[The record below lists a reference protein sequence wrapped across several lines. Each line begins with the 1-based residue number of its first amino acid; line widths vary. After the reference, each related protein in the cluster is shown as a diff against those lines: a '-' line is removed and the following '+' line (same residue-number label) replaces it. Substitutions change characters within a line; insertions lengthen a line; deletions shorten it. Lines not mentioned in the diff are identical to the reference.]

1 MMKFTLISWLR
12 EKLRQRR
19 RPQEE
24 DEPEDSQVEDDVTN
38 LPRLPLTRPNVLTPS
53 PSTESLALASSPL
66 FGKLP
71 RELRYDI
78 LLRAFGGGLLHM
90 DLSYVHPV
98 APTEPGRIL
107 FSHTGINT
115 NDRLEVNWDTTVP
128 KYCQWWSS
136 VCHRVMP
143 NYEKTW
149 SFIRMSHPEIPRP
162 GDDRCRYG
170 DAHFCQSWP
179 GEYPSKCKIGIMGW
193 LLSCRQAYVEGIDVL
208 YRTNTIHMS
217 GQTLILH
224 LPQLLP
230 PQRLSAITSLEIVCP
245 LMLHEAEVGAIPDV
259 GLLKNY
265 LSVFASSLPS
275 LTRLYLALKA
285 KGSNA
290 RPVDMQSVFEVL
302 DAFVLE
308 TSLREFTV
316 SHSHTVFTPLYN
328 SIRNGVAA
336 QHHHPYKTIPE
347 IWRNVDGSYILPI
360 RGPNTEPYYKQVETS
375 WPKPPRVGFRT
386 VGVDAVGDGD
396 WLVEGEVDDYA
407 QYRFSTIHL

>member
-1 MMKFTLISWLR
+1 MKFKVMNWLR
-12 EKLRQRR
+12 EKLRKRR
-19 RPQEE
+19 RPQRGE
-24 DEPEDSQVEDDVTN
+24 DEPADSQVEDDVTN
-38 LPRLPLTRPNVLTPS
+38 LPRLPSTRPNALTPS
-53 PSTESLALASSPL
+53 PSTESLALANSPL

-78 LLRAFGGGLLHM
+78 LLRAFGGSLLHM
-90 DLSYVHPV
+90 DLSFVHPV
-98 APTEPGRIL
+98 APIEPGRIL
-107 FSHTGINT
+107 FSHTGMNT
-115 NDRLEVNWDTTVP
+115 DDRLEVDWDTTVP
-128 KYCQWWSS
+128 KSWQWWSS

-170 DAHFCQSWP
+170 EAHFCQSWP
-179 GEYPSKCKIGIMGW
+179 GTYPSKCKIGIMGW

-217 GQTLILH
+217 GQTLILN
-224 LPQLLP
+224 LPQLLL

-245 LMLHEAEVGAIPDV
+245 LTLHGAEVGAIPDID
-259 GLLKNY
+259 LLKNY
-265 LSVFASSLPS
+265 LSVLASSFPS

-285 KGSNA
+285 KGSTA

-302 DAFVLE
+302 DAFVLK

-328 SIRNGVAA
+328 VVRNEIAA
-336 QHHHPYKTIPE
+336 KHRHLSYKTTPE
-347 IWRNVDGSYILPI
+347 IWRNADGSYILPTW
-360 RGPNTEPYYKQVETS
+360 GPNTEPFYKQVETS
-375 WPKPPRVGFRT
+375 WPKPPRVGYRTIGADVEMLHNPFVDKRCRFRT
-386 VGVDAVGDGD
+386 SQG
-396 WLVEGEVDDYA
+396 L
-407 QYRFSTIHL
+407 QR